1 MLLAVI
7 AQISNPTIKLVIPI
21 GIARKEAKAEIE
33 IDPVTAELKNFLIQY
48 MLLRTFLCFYSLT
61 RFSSFL

>member
-21 GIARKEAKAEIE
+21 GIARKEAKVEIE
-33 IDPVTAELKNFLIQY
+33 IDPVTAELRNFLIQY
-48 MLLRTFLCFYSLT
+48 ILLRTFLCFYSLT

>member
-21 GIARKEAKAEIE
+21 GIARKEAKVEIE
-33 IDPVTAELKNFLIQY
+33 TDPVTAELRNFLIQY
-48 MLLRTFLCFYSLT
+48 ILLRTFLCFYSLT
-61 RFSSFL
+61 RFSSFP